1 MYVKSLMTPG
11 QESGGILPANHLRVF
26 KISDGDALAQL
37 FLAIENFGEE
47 TGDLYFLKITIQYTE
62 AVNFMIRNV
71 LNKLQFYS
79 CQSIFIS

>member
-1 MYVKSLMTPG
+1 MKSLMTPG

-47 TGDLYFLKITIQYTE
+47 TGDLYFLKS
-62 AVNFMIRNV
+62 NSMISFFQILFLKFSSN
-71 LNKLQFYS
+71 
-79 CQSIFIS
+79 